1 MIHRYPRARLRA
13 WIATDLLLIGVALY
27 LALSRPEG
35 TLGYVLAIAVP
46 AVLAWSLLTLH
57 YPRELELDDRG
68 LRFSAYGRAHRYEW
82 SAIERVH
89 VRKFLVRDR
98 VLVRVIP
105 SPPWRGRYWVLSS
118 IDGYEKLITEL
129 EASHRKP

>member
-13 WIATDLLLIGVALY
+13 WIATDLLLIAVALY

-46 AVLAWSLLTLH
+46 AVLAWGVLTLH
-57 YPRELELDDRG
+57 YPREVEVDEHG
-68 LRFSAYGRAHRYEW
+68 VRFSAYGRTHRYEW
-82 SAIERVH
+82 TAIERVH

-98 VLVRVIP
+98 VLVRMIP
-105 SPPWRGRYWVLSS
+105 SPPWRGRYWILST
-118 IDGYEKLITEL
+118 IDGHDEL
-129 EASHRKP
+129 LRTLHSRER